1 MIVPMTPEKL
11 MSVLFLHWQSTFQPF
26 SVDKLAVNKYFNVL
40 IAAYSSQNRYYHT
53 LKHIF
58 HVISTIDIL
67 QVYAQDL
74 ASVKLA
80 GWFHDVI
87 YNTHSQDNEER
98 SADYATTILAKL
110 AIPTHTINIVHQLI
124 LNTKYHQGEDLN
136 SQVLLDADLAIL
148 AAEPIEYQ
156 EYSQAIRQEYAWVSE
171 LEYITGRKQV
181 LERFL
186 QRERIY
192 FTPLMF
198 DNCEQSARDNLQT
211 EINYLLN
218 ENNRILQHPN
228 Q

>member
-11 MSVLFLHWQSTFQPF
+11 MYVLFLHWQSTFQPF
-26 SVDKLAVNKYFNVL
+26 SVNKVVANKDFNNL
-40 IAAYSSQNRYYHT
+40 IAAYSSPNRYYHT

-67 QVYAQDL
+67 QAYTQDL

-98 SADYATTILAKL
+98 SADYAVEILENL
-110 AIPTHTINIVHQLI
+110 AIPTNNINTVYQLI
-124 LNTKYHQGEDLN
+124 LNTKYHQGNDVN

-148 AAEPIEYQ
+148 AVKPSEYQ
-156 EYSQAIRQEYAWVSE
+156 KYSQAIRQEYAWVSE
-171 LEYITGRKQV
+171 LKYITGRKQV

-198 DNCEQSARDNLQT
+198 DNAEQSARDNLQT
-211 EINYLLN
+211 EITYLT
-218 ENNRILQHPN
+218 
-228 Q
+228 